1 MSFFSRLLI
10 LGLISVLSSC
20 GFQLRGDLYAELD
33 KVLVNSAP
41 SAVKSE
47 KLLNEIL
54 ANSEKR
60 ASEDNSEFLIINL
73 LSEKSSRRPVLKTA
87 SMSAA
92 QYELTI
98 ELIFFISFGDR
109 IIVPETTLSSRKLFA
124 VSSSNQ
130 AASYEEQ
137 LLLQREMREELLAR
151 LISMAQYNLARIRNS
166 T

>member
-1 MSFFSRLLI
+1 MIAI
-10 LGLISVLSSC
+10 LGSC

-54 ANSEKR
+54 DNFEKR
-60 ASEDNSEFLIINL
+60 AAEDTSEFLTINL
-73 LSEKSSRRPVLKTA
+73 MSEKSSRRSVLTTA

-98 ELIFFISFGDR
+98 ELIFFIAFGDR
-109 IIVPETTLSSRKLFA
+109 IIVPETTLSSRKFFA

-137 LLLQREMREELLAR
+137 LLLQREMREELLAKV
-151 LISMAQYNLARIRNS
+151 ISMAQYNLARIRNS